1 MIRRSARALRE
12 PPESLAGFPSGS
24 TAGRWFREH
33 EYREDAAD
41 GGCWFFRG
49 TPEDCEPQGRF
60 DLALPEGTCYLA
72 GSAPAAVRERC
83 GRFMAAHHLVPR
95 SLVVDRLVSEV
106 RVKMVRARV
115 ADATHDDAPAHGVT
129 RELFT
134 VDDYGLTSR
143 WAHALRSARFGAL
156 VYQPRFSTGNERAC
170 ALFGIAGSQPEN
182 PVVRS
187 RPTADVLGEMG
198 IPVVAAPGRSVQ
210 ARDDLDVLP

>member
-1 MIRRSARALRE
+1 MTRRSTRALQE
-12 PPESLAGFPSGS
+12 PPKSLAGFPSGS
-24 TAGRWFREH
+24 IAGRWFREH
-33 EYREDAAD
+33 ECRPKAPD

-49 TPEDCEPQGRF
+49 TPDGGEPQGRF
-60 DLALPEGTCYLA
+60 DLVLPEGTCYIA

-83 GRFMAAHHLVPR
+83 GRFMAAHQFVPR
-95 SLVVDRLVSEV
+95 SLVVGRQVSEV
-106 RVKMVRARV
+106 RVRMARARV

-156 VYQPRFSTGNERAC
+156 VYQPRFSTGDERAC

-182 PVVRS
+182 PVLSS
-187 RPTADVLGEMG
+187 RPTADVLRGMG